1 MSGQSG
7 ILNIA
12 YAFDKPVVASD
23 VGGFNELIEDGETGY
38 LVPPKDSNVLAKS
51 IIKILKDETL
61 KKKMEDNV
69 HKKAQEISW
78 ANIGKKY
85 IELYMEI
92 CRDGD

>member
-1 MSGQSG
+1 
-7 ILNIA
+7 
-12 YAFDKPVVASD
+12 
-23 VGGFNELIEDGETGY
+23 
-38 LVPPKDSNVLAKS
+38 VPPKDSNVLAKS